1 MSTTVCTTEEL
12 RQLGMAVFTAAGV
25 AAENAAQVVD
35 ALVEAELDG
44 IGSHGFSRIPF
55 YADQAV
61 SGKVNGTAVPVISSP
76 KPAVVLADACNGFS
90 FPAINAGLEKAME
103 RAAEMGVCAFGVTR
117 SHHCGVLGHFVEKI
131 ALRGFLGVAFAN
143 TPAAM
148 APWGGTRACFGTNP
162 LAFSCPRVG
171 DAPLVVDLSL
181 SKVAR
186 GKIMT
191 AKQKG
196 EPIPEG
202 WALDAEGKATTSP
215 EAALA
220 GTMVPLGDAKGAALA
235 LMVEILA
242 ATLTGA
248 NHAYE
253 ASSFFEASGDAPGVG
268 QFFIIIDPQSFHAG
282 FAARLENLFHAI
294 LDQGNTRLPGDRR
307 KDLRAKHMRDGIAV
321 QDALLADLRRRAAL

>member
-1 MSTTVCTTEEL
+1 MSTTVCTVDEL

-25 AAENAAQVVD
+25 SAENAVQVVD
-35 ALVEAELDG
+35 ALVEAELEG

-55 YADQAV
+55 YADQAR
-61 SGKVNGTAVPVISSP
+61 SGKVNGAAVPVVSLP
-76 KPAVVLADACNGFS
+76 KPAVVLADACYGFS
-90 FPAINAGLEKAME
+90 FPAINAGLEKALE
-103 RAAEMGVCAFGVTR
+103 RAAEQGVCALGVTR

-131 ALRGFLGVAFAN
+131 ALKGFLGIAFAN

-162 LAFSCPRVG
+162 LAFACPRAG

-181 SKVAR
+181 SKAAR
-186 GKIMT
+186 GKIM
-191 AKQKG
+191 AARQKG
-196 EPIPEG
+196 ESIPEG
-202 WALDAEGKATTSP
+202 WALDAGGKATTSP

-268 QFFIIIDPQSFHAG
+268 QLFIIIDPRSFHAG
-282 FAARLENLFHAI
+282 FATRLEALFHAV

-307 KDLRAKHMRDGIAV
+307 KALRVKHMRDGV
-321 QDALLADLRRRAAL
+321 VLQDALLADLRRRAAL